1 VISGAEALVR
11 WTHPVRGPISPM
23 DFVEIAERN
32 GRIGKVTAFV
42 LDRAGAVTR
51 DVLRRN
57 PAFRMSV
64 NLSPSELSSRM
75 IVDVVRSVLARY
87 QIPADALVL
96 EITETAAIAE
106 GEAALATL
114 NELRM
119 LGVGIAID
127 DYGTGMSTLEYLR
140 KIPATELKIDR
151 RFTNALLDGPADRA
165 VMVSTIELA
174 HILGLEVVAEG
185 IETPEQLFALA
196 QIRCDRGQGYH
207 IARPMEDSDLKE
219 MIAYPAKAKANG

>member
-1 VISGAEALVR
+1 
-11 WTHPVRGPISPM
+11 
-23 DFVEIAERN
+23 
-32 GRIGKVTAFV
+32 
-42 LDRAGAVTR
+42 
-51 DVLRRN
+51 
-57 PAFRMSV
+57 MSV

-219 MIAYPAKAKANG
+219 MIAYPAKVKANG